1 MFLVIV
7 PALFGTHM
15 NIVKPFKTFKDERQM
30 YGVVPVV
37 LFGIS
42 FIFVTTCF
50 EASLKWQK
58 S

>member
-37 LFGIS
+37 LFDVLC
-42 FIFVTTCF
+42 IFCDNMF
-50 EASLKWQK
+50 
-58 S
+58 